1 MLGASGLPW
10 YPAAMN
16 SDTTATP
23 VSHPEPDRRGWKI
36 DPEEIPPELKDNR
49 FLRGCT
55 TITPEE
61 EALLDQ
67 LAELDRLDP

>member
-1 MLGASGLPW
+1 MSSDAVAKPAS
-10 YPAAMN
+10 
-16 SDTTATP
+16 
-23 VSHPEPDRRGWKI
+23 HIEPERRRWRLE
-36 DPEEIPPELKDNR
+36 PEEIPPELQDNG

-55 TITPEE
+55 MITPDE

>member
-1 MLGASGLPW
+1 MSSEAVADPKSLPK
-10 YPAAMN
+10 
-16 SDTTATP
+16 
-23 VSHPEPDRRGWKI
+23 PEHRRWRVE
-36 DPEEIPPELKDNR
+36 PEEIPPELKDNG

-55 TITPEE
+55 TITPDE

>member
-1 MLGASGLPW
+1 MSSDAVAN
-10 YPAAMN
+10 PA
-16 SDTTATP
+16 
-23 VSHPEPDRRGWKI
+23 SHPEPERRRWRI
-36 DPEEIPPELKDNR
+36 EPEEIPPELKDNR

-55 TITPEE
+55 TIMPDE